1 MTMVVYRV
9 EMAEILK
16 ITEAELTSL
25 EAEGMPGVFCEEWP
39 GGVVVRRYDTGPIIE
54 WYVKRE
60 IDKIMAPVRAHVRR
74 RSAH

>member
-1 MTMVVYRV
+1 
-9 EMAEILK
+9 MAEILK

-25 EAEGMPGVFCEEWP
+25 EAESMPGVLIEEWP
-39 GGVVVRRYDTGPIIE
+39 GGVVVRRYDVDPIIV

-60 IDKIMAPVRAHVRR
+60 IDKIMAPVRAYVRR